1 MKKIL
6 VLLSILILSGISY
19 SYQHKLTE
27 PLDNFG
33 YMLCTSVKPYDYQ
46 EEKGVLRVNLE
57 NCAIERGDFY
67 NNDFSWGA
75 TMGIR
80 ADNIPELK
88 KYLNNN
94 NAVLMLKCGIKGYTN
109 FYKVAYMEVQR
120 KDIVITDYN
129 SFLEKYKSKYED
141 YGCIPKQFNI

>member
-1 MKKIL
+1 MKKIITLL
-6 VLLSILILSGISY
+6 VMLILSVISY

-33 YMLCTSVKPYDYQ
+33 YLLCTSVKPYDYQ
-46 EEKGVLRVNLE
+46 DEKGVLRVNLG
-57 NCAIERGDFY
+57 NCATERDDLY
-67 NNDFSWGA
+67 NNDFSWSA

-88 KYLNNN
+88 KYLNSN
-94 NAVLMLKCGIKGYTN
+94 NAVLMLKCGIKGYTD
-109 FYKVAYMEVQR
+109 FYKISYIEVQR

-141 YGCIPKQFNI
+141 YGCIPK

>member
-1 MKKIL
+1 MRKIIM
-6 VLLSILILSGISY
+6 LLGMLILSGISY
-19 SYQHKLTE
+19 SYQHKLSE

-33 YMLCTSVKPYDYQ
+33 YLLCTSVKPYDHQ
-46 EEKGVLRVNLE
+46 DEKGVLKVSLDNCAVDRGDLE
-57 NCAIERGDFY
+57 NNHFFG
-67 NNDFSWGA
+67 GA

-80 ADNIPELK
+80 ADNIPELR

-109 FYKVAYMEVQR
+109 FYKMSYMEVQR

-129 SFLEKYKSKYED
+129 SFLEKYKSKYDD
-141 YGCIPKQFNI
+141 YGCIPK